1 MPSKITVHPVYSSKK
16 EAEIV
21 KLCKYHFVD
30 RLNFSGVQYDTISFV
45 STVLNEAIKRLD
57 TKQSTTVPLSDDCK
71 PKSFDIS
78 TIEKYSDEFL
88 HHLRER
94 KISGILFEYIQDL
107 VKSTIEAL
115 DKRLNHSVK
124 S

>member
-1 MPSKITVHPVYSSKK
+1 MPFKITVHPVYSSKK

-57 TKQSTTVPLSDDCK
+57 TKQSTTVTLSDDCK

-78 TIEKYSDEFL
+78 TIEKHADEFL

-94 KISGILFEYIQDL
+94 KISGLLFEYIQAL
-107 VKSTIEAL
+107 VKSAIEAL
-115 DKRLNHSVK
+115 DKSLNHSVK

>member
-57 TKQSTTVPLSDDCK
+57 TKQSTTVTLSDDCK

-78 TIEKYSDEFL
+78 TIEKHSDEFL